1 MFFANYEY
9 NYLESSERMYDIGL
23 IFEWILLGLG
33 LAMDAFAVSVSKGLS
48 MTKVKKKTA
57 FLIALFFGGFQALM
71 PFIGF
76 LLGIGFQQY
85 IESVDH
91 WIAFALL
98 TFIGGKMIY
107 ESFHSNNEV
116 DNGTDKPPKIKELII
131 LAFATSI
138 DALAVGVT
146 FAFLGYNISK
156 ATCSVS
162 IIGVV
167 TFIIS
172 LIGVYI
178 GNFFGAKYKNKAEF
192 VGGLILVLIGLKIL
206 LEGLGVINF

>member
-1 MFFANYEY
+1 MF
-9 NYLESSERMYDIGL
+9 LE
-23 IFEWILLGLG
+23 WVLLGVG

-48 MTKVKKKTA
+48 MTKVKKKSA
-57 FLIALFFGGFQALM
+57 LLIALFFGGFQALM
-71 PFIGF
+71 PFAGF

-98 TFIGGKMIY
+98 AFIGGKMIY
-107 ESFHSNNEV
+107 ESFKSESDDDTV
-116 DNGTDKPPKIKELII
+116 IDKPLKISELV
-131 LAFATSI
+131 LMAFATSI

-146 FAFLGYNISK
+146 FAFLGYNILQ
-156 ATCSVS
+156 AGCSVS
-162 IIGVV
+162 IIGIV

-172 LIGVYI
+172 LAGVYI
-178 GNFFGAKYKNKAEF
+178 GNFFGSKYKNKAEF
-192 VGGLILVLIGLKIL
+192 AGGLILVLIGAKIL